1 MPPDAQ
7 SLRDWRRHLPTG
19 APDPWPLVADDDGL
33 TRCWREHWLEQP
45 DAVALVGLTAET
57 ETSYSRA
64 DLDARSAAAAQLLH
78 ERGVRRGDRVLFSG
92 AASASYLFLYVGALR
107 LGAVI
112 VPANTG
118 YTAPELA
125 HIVTDSGAVLAVVD
139 DPQRIAG
146 ELPVVVP
153 ASVELDA
160 AAAEADAAGTPP
172 LDEATARDLAMIAYT
187 SGTTGRPK
195 GAMLSHGNLLA
206 SARAVTIAWRWT
218 AGDGLVLALPL
229 FHMHGLG
236 VGIHGSLTSGGRI
249 LLLPGFKPEP
259 VAAACARADATLLF
273 GVPTMHKRLLEHAEV
288 DTAARAALA
297 SLRLVV
303 SGSAPLSGEL
313 WERVHAVTGQRIV
326 ERYGMTETV
335 MNISNPYEGERRP
348 GTVGIPLPGVEVRL
362 DGGGDGD
369 GDSGEILVRGENVF
383 AGYWQREAAT
393 AESFTDDGWFRTGDV
408 GQRSPDGYVSIVGR
422 SKELIISGGYNV
434 YPREVE
440 EVLES
445 HPGIHEAAVVGG
457 PSEEWGEVVTAFLVH
472 AADAA
477 PPSAD
482 ELADLTSTRLAG
494 YKRPRAYH
502 VLERLPRNAMGKLER
517 GRLVELLGGAHAA
530 VVGHRPTL

>member
-1 MPPDAQ
+1 MHPDEQ
-7 SLRDWRRHLPTG
+7 SLRDWRRQLPAG
-19 APDPWPLVADDDGL
+19 AADPWPLVATDDSL
-33 TRCWREHWLEQP
+33 TRCWRKRWREQP
-45 DAVALVGLTAET
+45 DAVALVDLTAEA

-92 AASASYLFLYVGALR
+92 AASASYVFLYVGALR

-125 HIVTDSGAVLAVVD
+125 HIVADSGAALAVVD
-139 DPQRIAG
+139 EPQRIAG
-146 ELPVVVP
+146 GLPVVVP
-153 ASVELDA
+153 ASVELEA
-160 AAAEADAAGTPP
+160 AADTPP
-172 LDEATARDLAMIAYT
+172 LDDATASDLAMIAYT

-206 SARAVTIAWRWT
+206 SARAVAIAWRWT
-218 AGDGLVLALPL
+218 ADDGLVLALPL

-249 LLLPGFKPEP
+249 LLLPGFRPEP
-259 VAAACARADATLLF
+259 VAAACARADATLFF
-273 GVPTMHKRLLEHAEV
+273 GVPTMHKRLVENAEA
-288 DTAARAALA
+288 DPAARDALA

-313 WERVHAVTGQRIV
+313 WERIRAVTGQRIV
-326 ERYGMTETV
+326 ERYGMTETI
-335 MNISNPYEGERRP
+335 MNISNPYDGERRP
-348 GTVGIPLPGVEVRL
+348 GTVGISLPGVEVRL
-362 DGGGDGD
+362 DDD
-369 GDSGEILVRGENVF
+369 GEILVRGENVF
-383 AGYWQREAAT
+383 TGYWQREDAT
-393 AESFTDDGWFRTGDV
+393 AEAFTADGWFRTGDI
-408 GQRSPDGYVSIVGR
+408 GQRSEDGYVAIVGR

-440 EVLES
+440 EVLET
-445 HPGIHEAAVVGG
+445 HPGIHETAVVGR

-477 PPSAD
+477 PPTAD
-482 ELADLTSTRLAG
+482 ELAELTSTRLAG
-494 YKRPRAYH
+494 YKQPRAYH
-502 VLERLPRNAMGKLER
+502 VLDQLPRNAMGKVER
-517 GRLVELLGGAHAA
+517 GRLLELLGGEHAA
-530 VVGHRPTL
+530 VGHRPTL

>member
-1 MPPDAQ
+1 MRPDEE
-7 SLRDWRRHLPTG
+7 SLRDWRRHLLAG
-19 APDPWPLVADDDGL
+19 ATDQWPLVAEHDSL
-33 TRCWREHWLEQP
+33 TRCWRERWLEQP
-45 DAVALVGLTAET
+45 DAVALVDLTAEA

-64 DLDARSAAAAQLLH
+64 DLDARSAAAARLLF

-92 AASASYLFLYVGALR
+92 GPSASYLFLYVGALR
-107 LGAVI
+107 LGAAI

-125 HIVTDSGAVLAVVD
+125 HIVADSGAVLAVVD
-139 DPQRIAG
+139 EPRRIG
-146 ELPVVVP
+146 GGLPVVVP
-153 ASVELDA
+153 ASVELLA
-160 AAAEADAAGTPP
+160 ADAPP
-172 LDEATARDLAMIAYT
+172 LDQATARDLALIAYT

-218 AGDGLVLALPL
+218 GDDGLVLALPL

-236 VGIHGSLTSGGRI
+236 VGIHGSLASGGRI
-249 LLLPGFKPEP
+249 LMLPGFKPAP
-259 VAAACARADATLLF
+259 VAAASARADATLLF
-273 GVPTMHKRLLEHAEV
+273 GVPTMHKRLLEHAEA
-288 DTAARAALA
+288 DPAARDALA

-313 WERVHAVTGQRIV
+313 WERIRAVTGQRIL
-326 ERYGMTETV
+326 ERYGMTETI
-335 MNISNPYEGERRP
+335 MNISNPYDGERRP

-362 DGGGDGD
+362 DGGEEV
-369 GDSGEILVRGENVF
+369 GEILVRGENVF
-383 AGYWQREAAT
+383 AGYWQREDAT
-393 AESFTDDGWFRTGDV
+393 VESFTDDGWFRTGDI
-408 GQRSPDGYVSIVGR
+408 GQRSADGYVSIVGR

-445 HPGIHEAAVVGG
+445 HPGIHEAAVVGL
-457 PSEEWGEVVTAFLVH
+457 PSEEWGEVVTAFVVH
-472 AADAA
+472 AADAD
-477 PPSAD
+477 PPTAD
-482 ELADLTSTRLAG
+482 ELAALTSCRLAS

-502 VLERLPRNAMGKLER
+502 VLDQLPRNAMGKVER
-517 GRLVELLGGAHAA
+517 GRLVELLGGTDAA

>member
-1 MPPDAQ
+1 MRPGEQ
-7 SLRDWRRHLPTG
+7 SQRDWRRHLPAG
-19 APDPWPLVADDDGL
+19 AADPWPLVAEDDSL
-33 TRCWREHWLEQP
+33 TRCWRERWREQP
-45 DAVALVGLTAET
+45 DAVALVDLTDGA

-64 DLDARSAAAAQLLH
+64 DLAARSAAAARLLH

-92 AASASYLFLYVGALR
+92 GPSASYLFLYVGALR

-118 YTAPELA
+118 YTSPELA
-125 HIVTDSGAVLAVVD
+125 HIVADSGATLAVVD
-139 DPQRIAG
+139 DSQRIADG
-146 ELPVVVP
+146 LPVVVP

-160 AAAEADAAGTPP
+160 AVAEADAAGPPP

-218 AGDGLVLALPL
+218 ADDGLVLALPL

-249 LLLPGFKPEP
+249 LMVPGFKPEL
-259 VAAACARADATLLF
+259 VATACARADATLFF
-273 GVPTMHKRLLEHAEV
+273 GVPTMHKRLLEHAEAEA
-288 DTAARAALA
+288 AARDALA

-313 WERVHAVTGQRIV
+313 WERVRAVTGQRIL
-326 ERYGMTETV
+326 ERYGMTETI
-335 MNISNPYEGERRP
+335 MNISNPYDGERRP
-348 GTVGIPLPGVEVRL
+348 GTVGIPLPGVEIRL

-369 GDSGEILVRGENVF
+369 SEAGEILVRGENVF
-383 AGYWQREAAT
+383 GGYWQREDAT
-393 AESFTDDGWFRTGDV
+393 AEAFTEDGWFRTGDV

-440 EVLES
+440 EVLET
-445 HPGIHEAAVVGG
+445 HPGIHEAAVVGR
-457 PSEEWGEVVTAFLVH
+457 PSEEWGEVVTAFFVH

-477 PPSAD
+477 PPTAD
-482 ELADLTSTRLAG
+482 ELAALASTRLAG
-494 YKRPRAYH
+494 YKQPRAYH
-502 VLERLPRNAMGKLER
+502 VLDQLPRNAMGKVER
-517 GRLVELLGGAHAA
+517 GRLVELLGGEGARAN
-530 VVGHRPTL
+530 G